1 MRELAIKKARIVWS
15 RQHAQAIDEVRK
27 LVISSPVLKFYDVD
41 KEVAVQCELVVSAS
55 EQTYYRLDSR
65 WRLRQELSLS
75 FGKKI
80 CSNRKGVSSNSASY
94 VRCSVSIY

>member
-1 MRELAIKKARIVWS
+1 M
-15 RQHAQAIDEVRK
+15 
-27 LVISSPVLKFYDVD
+27 ISSPVLKFYDVD

-80 CSNRKGVSSNSASY
+80 CSNRKGVSSNSASMSD
-94 VRCSVSIY
+94 VQSVYTKKREGYCLNQPQAAVVNF